1 MRIDGH
7 VHFVGDGSNGSGC
20 WLRSHTLLDRIVEPV
35 VKAQAGIYRSSQ
47 KLGIDRAYEER
58 LTRLISKSSLDAVLL
73 LAMDYPYNEDGKCL
87 REKAKFYVP
96 NDHILSLAQR
106 DPQLIP
112 ACSIHPARTDA
123 IEELER
129 CAKAGAKV
137 LKLLPNCHLVNCSN
151 PRYRAFWEKLAG
163 YNMPFLAH
171 TGGEFSVPVLD
182 ASFADP
188 RILRLP
194 LACGVKV
201 IAAHGA
207 GRSGLYDPDYTR
219 DLLKM
224 MDEFPNLFTDNSAL
238 ASPNRWRTIKPLL
251 DPKVQSRVIHGSDFP
266 IPSGGFGP
274 WVGGLLKTGDYIKSS
289 KIKNP
294 LERDVFIKQAVGF
307 EENTFSRLAELI
319 S

>member
-137 LKLLPNCHLVNCSN
+137 LKLLPNCHLVNCSI
-151 PRYRAFWEKLAG
+151 PRYRAFW
-163 YNMPFLAH
+163 
-171 TGGEFSVPVLD
+171 
-182 ASFADP
+182 
-188 RILRLP
+188 
-194 LACGVKV
+194 
-201 IAAHGA
+201 
-207 GRSGLYDPDYTR
+207 
-219 DLLKM
+219 
-224 MDEFPNLFTDNSAL
+224 
-238 ASPNRWRTIKPLL
+238 
-251 DPKVQSRVIHGSDFP
+251 
-266 IPSGGFGP
+266 
-274 WVGGLLKTGDYIKSS
+274 
-289 KIKNP
+289 
-294 LERDVFIKQAVGF
+294 
-307 EENTFSRLAELI
+307 
-319 S
+319 